1 MATYRCKGGSMDYT
15 PEADVAG
22 GEVVVV
28 GEMVGVA
35 PVAIP
40 AGNFGALALHGVFAM
55 PKAVGAGK
63 AIPAGVR
70 VYWDDANKVVVTGG
84 NGFRQA
90 GYTVTAAADADEQV
104 DVKLERGAPLPA
116 GN

>member
-1 MATYRCKGGSMDYT
+1 MDYT
-15 PEADVAG
+15 PPADVAG

-28 GEMVGVA
+28 GEIVGVA

-55 PKAVGAGK
+55 PKATGGGT
-63 AIPAGVR
+63 AIPAGTR
-70 VYWDDANKVVVTGG
+70 VYWDSMNKIVVTGG
-84 NGFRQA
+84 NDFRQV
-90 GYTVTAAADADEQV
+90 GYTVAAAADADDQV

-116 GN
+116 A